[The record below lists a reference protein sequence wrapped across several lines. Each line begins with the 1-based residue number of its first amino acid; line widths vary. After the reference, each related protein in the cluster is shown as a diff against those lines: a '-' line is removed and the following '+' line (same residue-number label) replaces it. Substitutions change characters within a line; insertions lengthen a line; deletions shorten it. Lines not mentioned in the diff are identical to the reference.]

1 MAKSSVEVSHADLR
15 GSVLSASRGESLHN
29 SALHLSA
36 PIHFILQR
44 LESEHNARTEEARA
58 AAAAAANLQ
67 AHAEQQLEAGKA
79 TIAQVRE

>member
-1 MAKSSVEVSHADLR
+1 MRTCLEVFFLR
-15 GSVLSASRGESLHN
+15 REVNHFTILQ
-29 SALHLSA
+29 HLSA
-36 PIHFILQR
+36 LIHFILQR
-44 LESEHNARTEEARA
+44 LESEHKARTEEARA